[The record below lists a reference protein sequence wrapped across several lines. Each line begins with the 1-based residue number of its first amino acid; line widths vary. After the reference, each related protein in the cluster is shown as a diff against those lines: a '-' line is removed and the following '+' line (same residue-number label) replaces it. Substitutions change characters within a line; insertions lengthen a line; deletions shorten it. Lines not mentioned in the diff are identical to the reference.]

1 MRFQD
6 KVALITAAGAG
17 IGKATAEIMVREGA
31 TVIAVD
37 VNSERL
43 DALATGLADA
53 AGSVDGRNVDAG
65 NEGAVRALVD
75 EVAAQYGRIDI
86 LVNGVGGSTIVA
98 NPAARI
104 DELTFEDWQR
114 LIDFNLNATFLFT
127 NAVVPAM
134 KKAGGGKIVNISSI
148 AGRGLSAVSSSAYA
162 TAKGG
167 IIALTRKLASELGP
181 HGINI
186 NAIAPS
192 LTLTERITPHWEKRS
207 GDEQAA
213 AKASVP
219 LGRVAV
225 AMDQAK
231 VIAFLASSDADFIT
245 GTTID
250 VSGGL
255 A

>member
-6 KVALITAAGAG
+6 KVAVITAAGAG

-37 VNSERL
+37 VNGERL
-43 DALATGLADA
+43 DALASGLAGA
-53 AGSVDGRNVDAG
+53 PGTVVARNVDAG
-65 NEGAVRALVD
+65 NEDAVRALVD
-75 EVAAQYGRIDI
+75 ETVSAHGRIDI
-86 LVNGVGGSTIVA
+86 LVNGVGGSTIVD
-98 NPAARI
+98 NPAAKI

-114 LIDFNLNATFLFT
+114 LIDFNLNATFLFI
-127 NAVVPAM
+127 NAVVPVM
-134 KKAGGGKIVNISSI
+134 KQAGRGKIVNISSI

-167 IIALTRKLASELGP
+167 IIALTRKLSSELGP

-192 LTLTERITPHWEKRS
+192 LTLTERLTPHWEKRS
-207 GDEQAA
+207 PADQAA
-213 AKASVP
+213 TIANVP
-219 LGRVAV
+219 LGRVAQAV
-225 AMDQAK
+225 DQAK